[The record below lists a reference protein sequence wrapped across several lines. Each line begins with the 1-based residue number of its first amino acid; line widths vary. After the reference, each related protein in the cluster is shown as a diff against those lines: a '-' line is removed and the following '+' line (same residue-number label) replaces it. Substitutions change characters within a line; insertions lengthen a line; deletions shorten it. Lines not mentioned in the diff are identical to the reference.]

1 MTEFMSINVRTLA
14 GEKNRKGWK
23 KAMISEKIIL
33 SDAGKAVR
41 YDAKLRQAG
50 GFALKHRPSCCGVA
64 LKWLIGVRKIT
75 YAQFAKE
82 FNNTTA
88 QNLNNMINRVDKS
101 RFFEEDIEKMCK
113 ILKIKPEYFTKL
125 CDAIENIMEN
135 TDGETGR

>member
-1 MTEFMSINVRTLA
+1 
-14 GEKNRKGWK
+14 
-23 KAMISEKIIL
+23 MI
-33 SDAGKAVR
+33 
-41 YDAKLRQAG
+41 
-50 GFALKHRPSCCGVA
+50 
-64 LKWLIGVRKIT
+64 IT